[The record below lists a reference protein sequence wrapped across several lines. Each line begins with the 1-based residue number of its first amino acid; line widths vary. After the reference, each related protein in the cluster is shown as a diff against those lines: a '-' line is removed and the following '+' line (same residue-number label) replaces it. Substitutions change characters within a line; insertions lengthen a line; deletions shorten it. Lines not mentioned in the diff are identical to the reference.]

1 MALTNYILTP
11 EDVDLIRQAV
21 EKVLGRSISY
31 AGQIALENL
40 TNQDDLRNNVQ
51 IIIGESL
58 QSGAGGL
65 SISFNA
71 TTGITT
77 LTLDADLSAI
87 AALSALGFI
96 SRTASGAMAARSLV
110 EPAAGIDIANPAGI
124 SGDPTFTL
132 ANDLAALEGLSS
144 SGIAARTANDAWAL
158 RTLQQPASGITI
170 ANPAGVG
177 GDPTFALSDDLA
189 AIESLASTGF
199 AVRTGAETWEQRS
212 ITGASG
218 LILVVDGDGV
228 AGNPVI
234 ALDEIGTPGTYQSVT
249 TDAYGRVTS
258 GQSGM
263 VLPVVTKS
271 ANYTVTASDYA
282 ILCSATLTLSLP
294 AAASNTGRSYAVRNT
309 GAGTVTIDPSAAEL
323 IDGAA
328 TKSLAANEFVT
339 IVCDGTQW
347 FTIG

>member
-65 SISFNA
+65 SISFNSS
-71 TTGITT
+71 TGITT

-87 AALSALGFI
+87 AALSTLGII
-96 SRTASGAMAARSLV
+96 SRTASGAIATRSLV
-110 EPAAGIDIANPAGI
+110 GPSAGIDIANPAGI
-124 SGDPTFTL
+124 VGDPTFTL

-177 GDPTFALSDDLA
+177 GDPTFSLSDDLA
-189 AIESLASTGF
+189 ALEGLSSNGI
-199 AVRTGAETWEQRS
+199 AVRTGSSAWAQRS
-212 ITGASG
+212 ITAGQN
-218 LILVVDGDGV
+218 IVVTNGDGV
-228 AGNPVI
+228 AGDPSI
-234 ALDEIGTPGTYQSVT
+234 ALATSPDIQGL
-249 TDAYGRVTS
+249 RVSTLS
-258 GQSGM
+258 
-263 VLPVVTKS
+263 TS
-271 ANYTVTASDYA
+271 ANYNATANDYVILVTAT
-282 ILCSATLTLSLP
+282 ATVSLP
-294 AAASNTGRSYAVRNT
+294 AASTFDGQIYAIRNT
-309 GAGTVTIDPSAAEL
+309 GSGTVTIDPDGTEQ

-328 TKSLAANEFVT
+328 TKTLTVGQFAT

>member
-1 MALTNYILTP
+1 MELTNYILTP

-21 EKVLGRSISY
+21 DKVLGRSISY

-40 TNQDDLRNNVQ
+40 TNTEDLRNNVQ
-51 IIIGESL
+51 IIIGESV

-65 SISFNA
+65 TITFNP

-77 LTLDADLSAI
+77 FTLDPDLSAV
-87 AALSALGFI
+87 AALASLGFI
-96 SRTASGAMAARSLV
+96 SRTANGAMAARTLI

-124 SGDPTFTL
+124 AGDPTFIL
-132 ANDLAALEGLSS
+132 ANDLAALEALNASGL
-144 SGIAARTANDAWAL
+144 AVRTANDAWAL
-158 RTLQQPASGITI
+158 RSITATTGLAVIDGNGVAGNPTVTPA
-170 ANPAGVG
+170 N
-177 GDPTFALSDDLA
+177 DLA
-189 AIESLASTGF
+189 AIESLSSTGF
-199 AVRTGAETWEQRS
+199 AVRTGTETWEQRS

-218 LILVVDGDGV
+218 QIFVVDGDGV
-228 AGNPVI
+228 AGNPLI
-234 ALDEIGTPGTYQSVT
+234 ALDEVGTPGTYQSVT

-258 GQSGM
+258 GESGM

-271 ANYTVTASDYA
+271 ANYTATSSDYA

-294 AAASNTGRSYAVRNT
+294 AAASNTGRSYALRNT
-309 GAGTVTIDPSAAEL
+309 GAGTVTIDPNAAEL
-323 IDGAA
+323 IDGAT
-328 TKSLAANEFVT
+328 TKSLAANEVVT

>member
-1 MALTNYILTP
+1 MPMTNYILTP

-58 QSGAGGL
+58 QSGASGL
-65 SISFNA
+65 TITFNA

-77 LTLDADLSAI
+77 LTLDPDL
-87 AALSALGFI
+87 AALALLSTTGLI
-96 SRTASGAMAARSLV
+96 ARTGSGTVAARSITGATGIAV
-110 EPAAGIDIANPAGI
+110 IDGNGVAGNPQI
-124 SGDPTFTL
+124 TP
-132 ANDLAALEGLSS
+132 ANDLAALESLS
-144 SGIAARTANDAWAL
+144 
-158 RTLQQPASGITI
+158 
-170 ANPAGVG
+170 
-177 GDPTFALSDDLA
+177 
-189 AIESLASTGF
+189 STGF
-199 AVRTGAETWEQRS
+199 AVRTGAEAWAQRS
-212 ITGASG
+212 ITAGTG
-218 LILVVDGDGV
+218 LAVTNGDGV
-228 AGNPVI
+228 AGNPSVI
-234 ALDEIGTPGTYQSVT
+234 PANDLAAIESLSGTGIPVRTGSETWVQRSITGTSGRISVANGNGVSGNPAIDLETVGMSGTYRSVT

-258 GQSGM
+258 GESGM

-271 ANYTVTASDYA
+271 ANYTAASSDYA
-282 ILCSATLTLSLP
+282 IMCSATLTLSLP
-294 AAASNTGRSYAVRNT
+294 ASASSTGRSYAVRNT
-309 GAGTVTIDPSAAEL
+309 GAGTVTIDPNSTEQ

-328 TKSLAANEFVT
+328 TKVLAAGQFAT